1 MRKSFKPFLSEL
13 FDTALMDILVPGGL
27 LAAGVIKITV
37 SDRGGVLGSLL
48 VAAAAACLICY
59 LAGRFITGLSALLDL
74 TAHSFQTE
82 NMTFVRSYSAYWRYT
97 RKPRHPREPSA
108 HDPSGCPSLNRDLYL
123 VVVLANERGRAS
135 YLTADFHSMK
145 EDETYTVTYGKHSR
159 ILISARSVQGE
170 EMLYCAG

>member
-1 MRKSFKPFLSEL
+1 M
-13 FDTALMDILVPGGL
+13 IGN
-27 LAAGVIKITV
+27 AAGVIKITV
-37 SDRGGVLGSLL
+37 SDRGGVLGGLL
-48 VAAAAACLICY
+48 VAAAAVCLICY

-97 RKPRHPREPSA
+97 REPRHPREPSA
-108 HDPSGCPSLNRDLYL
+108 HDPSGRPSLNRDLYL

-159 ILISARSVQGE
+159 ILISARSAQGE

>member
-1 MRKSFKPFLSEL
+1 M
-13 FDTALMDILVPGGL
+13 IGN
-27 LAAGVIKITV
+27 AAGVIKITV

-48 VAAAAACLICY
+48 VAAAAACLIRY

-82 NMTFVRSYSAYWRYT
+82 NMTFVRSYSAYWWYT
-97 RKPRHPREPSA
+97 RKPRHPVSRRHMTLRGA
-108 HDPSGCPSLNRDLYL
+108 PSLNRDLYL
-123 VVVLANERGRAS
+123 VVVLVNERGRAS

-159 ILISARSVQGE
+159 ILISARSAQGE